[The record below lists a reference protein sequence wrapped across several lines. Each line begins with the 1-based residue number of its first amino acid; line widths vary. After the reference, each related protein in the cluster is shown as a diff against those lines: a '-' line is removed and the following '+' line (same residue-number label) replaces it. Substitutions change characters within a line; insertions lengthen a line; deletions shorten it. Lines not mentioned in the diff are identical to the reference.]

1 MSSQKATQQ
10 TSDNMANTASSA
22 YKSTV
27 ETVTSAAAGLTGAFS
42 GSLNAGAHASSKQSR
57 TETGDLHKLSKAEA
71 DKLYEERMEDEY
83 AKREG
88 GA

>member
-1 MSSQKATQQ
+1 MSSQKSTQQ
-10 TSDNMANTASSA
+10 NSNNAANTASSA

-27 ETVTSAAAGLTGAFS
+27 ETVTAAAAGLTGAFS

-57 TETGDLHKLSKAEA
+57 TETGELHKLSKAEA
-71 DKLYEERMEDEY
+71 DKLYEERMEEEY
-83 AKREG
+83 PKREG